1 MKGIVKIMCSN
12 IENKEI
18 GIIEKCVGEFQVWIP
33 QLLPCK
39 KCKIK
44 IYEGENGRLCG
55 CANVRIIMKYD
66 NSPEGAVGW
75 GKTITEVLTDAIKE
89 LLSKIK
95 EEYPEGLKM
104 KNIEYSDN
112 SDF

>member
-18 GIIEKCVGEFQVWIP
+18 GIIEKCVGEFQIWIP

-39 KCKIK
+39 KCRIK
-44 IYEGENGRLCG
+44 IYEDENERLCG
-55 CANVRIIMKYD
+55 YTNVRIIMKYD

-89 LLSKIK
+89 LQSKIN
-95 EEYPEGLKM
+95 EEYPAGLTM
-104 KNIEYSDN
+104 ENIEYSDN